1 MSACLRCRRRLKPRK
16 RPNKPPVSLS
26 SKTVNRIIDAALAED
41 LGQGGDITSAAV
53 IPEDARFELVMAARE
68 DLVVCGLDIAAEVF
82 RRLDPQVHIKCEMP
96 DGTVAGTG
104 VVLMRLEGSA
114 RGLLAAERTALNL
127 VQHLSGIATLT
138 RAYVEAIEGMR
149 AVLLDTR
156 KTVPG
161 LRDLAKYAARTGGAA
176 NHRMRLDDGVLIK
189 DNHIAVA
196 GGAGIAVRRAAAAG
210 LTDIEVECDT
220 VEQVVQA
227 LDAGAGRVLLDNMDL
242 AGLARAVAVN
252 SGRAK
257 LEASGGVNLDTIR
270 AIAETGVDFI
280 SVGRITQSASAV
292 DIGLDLEGE

>member
-1 MSACLRCRRRLKPRK
+1 MSLPFEI
-16 RPNKPPVSLS
+16 VG
-26 SKTVNRIIDAALAED
+26 RIIDAALAED
-41 LGQGGDITSAAV
+41 LGRGGDITSNAV
-53 IPEDARFELVMAARE
+53 IPEDARLKLVMAARE
-68 DLVVCGLDIAAEVF
+68 DIVVCGLDIAAEVF
-82 RRLDPQVHIKCEMP
+82 RRLAPESHIRSETP
-96 DGTVAGTG
+96 DGTAATAGTA
-104 VVLMRLEGSA
+104 LMRLEGSA

-138 RAYVEAIEGMR
+138 RTYVEAIEGTG

-196 GGAGIAVRRAAAAG
+196 GGTGVAVRRAAEAG

-220 VEQVVQA
+220 LEQVAQA
-227 LDAGAGRVLLDNMDL
+227 LDAGAGRLLLDNMDL
-242 AGLARAVAVN
+242 AGLRRAVAVN
-252 SGRAK
+252 AGRAK

-280 SVGRITQSASAV
+280 SVGRITQSAPAV